1 LKIERER
8 GRLINREREKGN
20 REIMVEREK
29 ET

>member
-1 LKIERER
+1 MKIERER